1 MGTEKTIEPKV
12 VGKISWSPIPGLVF
26 IPVPEDSQ
34 DEYMSVLALELDKP
48 VSLYQGQGGLK

>member
-1 MGTEKTIEPKV
+1 M

-26 IPVPEDSQ
+26 INVPEDTQ